1 MYSNGFGDL
10 PGDETIM
17 EEESDA
23 RITPMGAEPYRPNMA
38 ARTDGFN
45 TNGMMQL
52 NLPSQEFG
60 RKQSAMNNHL

>member
-1 MYSNGFGDL
+1 
-10 PGDETIM
+10 M
-17 EEESDA
+17 EEESDARLNA

-52 NLPSQEFG
+52 NLPS
-60 RKQSAMNNHL
+60 